1 MTPDQLPSAPV
12 APKRPEWLVALVI
25 VGTVALILAVGG
37 GAWWWTTQRS
47 ITVDGDITVNSRAD
61 VTSTGTGCFTGGGY
75 ADIKS
80 GAQVVIKDD
89 SGKVIATTTLGPGD
103 AIGAG
108 CTFPFSVDV
117 PRGSDFY
124 GVELGRRG
132 SVQYTADQLA
142 DGIHLTIGG

>member
-1 MTPDQLPSAPV
+1 VISIGATV
-12 APKRPEWLVALVI
+12 LVLA
-25 VGTVALILAVGG
+25 ILGG
-37 GAWWWTTQRS
+37 GLLLYLNLRAIS
-47 ITVDGDITVNSRAD
+47 VEGDITVTPAS
-61 VTSTGTGCFTGGGY
+61 GCVVSPGFD
-75 ADIKS
+75 DIKS